1 MAYVQDVFD
10 AAMGIMD
17 ELNQQGQA
25 QTADTNE
32 YAFRTPS
39 IMNMMV
45 GELNMYLGNHED
57 WLPMTSMEDVV
68 PTADTNFAMSAMPY
82 GLAANLLIDENPTAA
97 SFYQQR
103 YEELRAAWLKCQKA
117 EVGDIV
123 NLYGG
128 IGYGEF
134 ARW

>member
-17 ELNQQGQA
+17 ELGQTGQA
-25 QTADTNE
+25 QTADTQE
-32 YAFRTPS
+32 YAYRTPA

-45 GELNMYLGNHED
+45 GEINMLLGKTED
-57 WLPMTSMEDVV
+57 WLPITSLEDFV
-68 PTADTNFAMSAMPY
+68 PTADTNFALSAMPY
-82 GLAANLLIDENPTAA
+82 GLAANLLIDENPSAA

-103 YEELRAAWLKCQKA
+103 YEELRAFWLARQKA
-117 EVGDIV
+117 EISSIE

-128 IGYGEF
+128 IEYGEF
-134 ARW
+134 SRW